1 MTSQKKARADSAKS
15 QKSRSSFPW
24 KVMALTAGAVFL
36 VTLIVG
42 GSVLAIQKPDLF
54 AKLSAPTDRELAGPE
69 PIKPDAPIQSVS
81 LTAFD
86 DRLKRL
92 ELERQRLENDLTR
105 SENRIEI
112 AKQGISDSIKALEQA
127 QKDQKKQASPQKG
140 RNKKL
145 DKAMRD
151 EQKVRKKLVAA
162 IEKTEEIISLL
173 TEARRRLSTAGS
185 SRQAAIEMALLAKAD
200 AFNSRNNAAAQKQA
214 QRRVAYA
221 QKKLHSLNSFASDPQ
236 GYIRNLEADLLKSKE
251 QIYQYEADLKKARK
265 KAGDVMRATGNRR
278 HALKDAQNRYRSALN
293 NKADFERNLESETE
307 TLAWKEQQLK
317 SVQENIKNTEIEKS
331 DFLAAEKQKRHQAY
345 QAYQNRLA
353 AARAKLKK
361 EAAPKTEIAAISPP
375 LQQHK
380 PSILARPSTTSTIIA
395 GKNKNAPAQKL
406 APAIE
411 TATPLA
417 QQQIAN
423 TASLPAKQPA
433 IAPVR
438 QAAIVAS
445 AQPPL
450 PPKQENRLPTGA
462 LQSKKSIILSPDPKQ
477 LPRPLAPAVGS
488 HSMDQIVIAANS
500 TPPIA
505 PGSTTPGPVAP
516 VIAPAKVAPQAST
529 TASRPQIT
537 PQKRPVR
544 RQNMQAQSMRQIDLD
559 SDIPDT
565 VPTIEP
571 NPQNK
576 PKIPAP
582 RVTIPSKQ
590 PVIAQQSV
598 SKTASKAQTASAQP
612 SPWAL
617 QVGAFSDKNNATK
630 TMSFLK
636 KQGFDAFIKKRQ
648 NQSGTIY
655 MVRVQGF
662 SDRRSAKAVVPKLK
676 RLAKLDS
683 VVVRN

>member
-15 QKSRSSFPW
+15 QRSHSSFPW
-24 KVMALTAGAVFL
+24 KVMALTAGAVFF
-36 VTLIVG
+36 VTLLVG

-54 AKLSAPTDRELAGPE
+54 AQLSAPTDQELAGPE
-69 PIKPDAPIQSVS
+69 PIKPDAPIQSVY
-81 LTAFD
+81 LTAYD

-92 ELERQRLENDLTR
+92 VLEKQRLENDLTR

-112 AKQGISDSIKALEQA
+112 AKQGISDSIKSSEQA

-145 DKAMRD
+145 DKAMQH

-162 IEKTEEIISLL
+162 IERTEEIISLL

-214 QRRVAYA
+214 QMRVAYA
-221 QKKLHSLNSFASDPQ
+221 QKKLHSLNSFARDPQ

-251 QIYQYEADLKKARK
+251 KIYQYEADLKKARK
-265 KAGDVMRATGNRR
+265 KAGDVLRTTGNRR
-278 HALKDAQNRYRSALN
+278 HALKDAQNRYRTALN

-307 TLAWKEQQLK
+307 TLAWKEQQLQ
-317 SVQENIKNTEIEKS
+317 SVLENIKKTETEKN
-331 DFLAAEKQKRHQAY
+331 DFVTAEKQKREQDY
-345 QAYQNRLA
+345 QAYQDRLA

-361 EAAPKTEIAAISPP
+361 EAAPKIEVAEIP
-375 LQQHK
+375 QKTHNV
-380 PSILARPSTTSTIIA
+380 LARPATASIAQTEQNDTSLPVKTTSQQL
-395 GKNKNAPAQKL
+395 PDL
-406 APAIE
+406 APAIG
-411 TATPLA
+411 TIPPLA
-417 QQQIAN
+417 QQQITQSSAPKMV
-423 TASLPAKQPA
+423 SKQPA
-433 IAPVR
+433 IAS
-438 QAAIVAS
+438 AAQTVVALS
-445 AQPPL
+445 RPPL
-450 PPKQENRLPTGA
+450 PPKHENRLPTGA

-488 HSMDQIVIAANS
+488 SPMDQVVLAAKPAS
-500 TPPIA
+500 
-505 PGSTTPGPVAP
+505 VAP
-516 VIAPAKVAPQAST
+516 VIAPAVVVTPKISASVAPA
-529 TASRPQIT
+529 
-537 PQKRPVR
+537 PQKRAAQR
-544 RQNMQAQSMRQIDLD
+544 YQMQAQSMRQIDLD

-582 RVTIPSKQ
+582 RVTIPTKQ
-590 PVIAQQSV
+590 PVLAQQVS
-598 SKTASKAQTASAQP
+598 SKTTAKVQTASSRSSHLP

-648 NQSGTIY
+648 NQAGTIY

-676 RLAKLDS
+676 RIAKLDS